1 MGLKDVLQTHGVPL
15 HPEFDE
21 RMDIV
26 VAALRRAP
34 GYQKKIDAYKKK
46 KGGAASAAKGED
58 FLGPSIQN
66 FITILTS
73 PVAQT
78 YLRGLFGIIF
88 FVSYLESIP
97 VFGSVL
103 SAVLDLMIMGGKMLT
118 KTVQK
123 NLPPMIGLIPLPYMS
138 LVGIMLAA
146 VFGMLVWPVI
156 AIVSF
161 SRQDF
166 TAAIESFIRV
176 IPPPIGDT
184 IADLFLEGNRAI
196 ARLNEKR
203 KKLAADIS
211 KGIALVSDAAGTVS
225 DTFSEGASK
234 LAESTKEAAKS
245 GIKEVKDIVK
255 EEPSAPVPSS
265 PVPSAPVPS
274 APVPLKLP
282 SAPLKL
288 PTALPAQPSVP
299 VTTPAVAAAAAG
311 GKRLSRRQRRQRKWK
326 TLRRR

>member
-1 MGLKDVLQTHGVPL
+1 
-15 HPEFDE
+15 
-21 RMDIV
+21 
-26 VAALRRAP
+26 
-34 GYQKKIDAYKKK
+34 
-46 KGGAASAAKGED
+46 
-58 FLGPSIQN
+58 
-66 FITILTS
+66 
-73 PVAQT
+73 
-78 YLRGLFGIIF
+78 LRGLFGIIF

-123 NLPPMIGLIPLPYMS
+123 NLPPVIGLIPLPYMS

-184 IADLFLEGNRAI
+184 IADLFLEGNRAV

-203 KKLAADIS
+203 KKLAEDIS

-225 DTFSEGASK
+225 NTFSEGASK

-245 GIKEVKDIVK
+245 SIKEVKDIVK
-255 EEPSAPVPSS
+255 DEE
-265 PVPSAPVPS
+265 PS

-282 SAPLKL
+282 SAL
-288 PTALPAQPSVP
+288 PKFTPPAQPSAP

>member
-1 MGLKDVLQTHGVPL
+1 
-15 HPEFDE
+15 
-21 RMDIV
+21 
-26 VAALRRAP
+26 
-34 GYQKKIDAYKKK
+34 
-46 KGGAASAAKGED
+46 
-58 FLGPSIQN
+58 
-66 FITILTS
+66 
-73 PVAQT
+73 
-78 YLRGLFGIIF
+78 
-88 FVSYLESIP
+88 
-97 VFGSVL
+97 VL

-245 GIKEVKDIVK
+245 SIKEVKDIVK
-255 EEPSAPVPSS
+255 DEEPSVPVPSV
-265 PVPSAPVPS
+265 PVPSVPVPS
-274 APVPLKLP
+274 
-282 SAPLKL
+282 KL
-288 PTALPAQPSVP
+288 PTALPKFTPPAQPSVP

>member
-118 KTVQK
+118 KTVQE

-211 KGIALVSDAAGTVS
+211 KGIALVSDAAGTIS

-255 EEPSAPVPSS
+255 DDGPTPAAPVPSV
-265 PVPSAPVPS
+265 PVPSVPVPS
-274 APVPLKLP
+274 
-282 SAPLKL
+282 KL
-288 PTALPAQPSVP
+288 PTALPKFTPPAQPSVP

>member
-26 VAALRRAP
+26 VSALRRAP

-203 KKLAADIS
+203 KKLAEDIS
-211 KGIALVSDAAGTVS
+211 RGIALVSDAAGTVS
-225 DTFSEGASK
+225 NTFSEGASK

-245 GIKEVKDIVK
+245 GIKEVKEVIN
-255 EEPSAPVPSS
+255 EPTTPSTPAPS
-265 PVPSAPVPS
+265 PPAP
-274 APVPLKLP
+274 
-282 SAPLKL
+282 
-288 PTALPAQPSVP
+288 PTQPSVP
-299 VTTPAVAAAAAG
+299 VTTPPVAAG

>member
-1 MGLKDVLQTHGVPL
+1 
-15 HPEFDE
+15 
-21 RMDIV
+21 
-26 VAALRRAP
+26 
-34 GYQKKIDAYKKK
+34 
-46 KGGAASAAKGED
+46 
-58 FLGPSIQN
+58 
-66 FITILTS
+66 
-73 PVAQT
+73 
-78 YLRGLFGIIF
+78 
-88 FVSYLESIP
+88 
-97 VFGSVL
+97 
-103 SAVLDLMIMGGKMLT
+103 
-118 KTVQK
+118 
-123 NLPPMIGLIPLPYMS
+123 MIGLIPLPYMS

-211 KGIALVSDAAGTVS
+211 KGIALVSDAAGTIS

-245 GIKEVKDIVK
+245 SIKEVKDIVK
-255 EEPSAPVPSS
+255 DEEPSVPVPSV
-265 PVPSAPVPS
+265 PVPS
-274 APVPLKLP
+274 
-282 SAPLKL
+282 KL
-288 PTALPAQPSVP
+288 PTALPKFTPPAQPSVP

>member
-1 MGLKDVLQTHGVPL
+1 MGLKHVLQTHGVPL

-26 VAALRRAP
+26 VSALRRAP

-138 LVGIMLAA
+138 LVGIVLAA
-146 VFGMLVWPVI
+146 IFGMLVWPVI

-203 KKLAADIS
+203 KKLAEDIS
-211 KGIALVSDAAGTVS
+211 RGIALVSDAAGTVS
-225 DTFSEGASK
+225 DTFSQGASK

-245 GIKEVKDIVK
+245 GIKEVKEVIN
-255 EEPSAPVPSS
+255 EPAAPSTPS
-265 PVPSAPVPS
+265 PPAPVPS
-274 APVPLKLP
+274 A
-282 SAPLKL
+282 L
-288 PTALPAQPSVP
+288 PTQPSVP
-299 VTTPAVAAAAAG
+299 VAAG

>member
-26 VAALRRAP
+26 VSALRRSP
-34 GYQKKIDAYKKK
+34 GYQKKLESYKRK
-46 KGGAASAAKGED
+46 KGGAVEKASTGED
-58 FLGPSIQN
+58 FLGPQLQS
-66 FITILTS
+66 FITIVTS
-73 PVAQT
+73 PLAQT
-78 YLRGLFGIIF
+78 YLRGLFGVIF

-103 SAVLDLMIMGGKMLT
+103 SAVLDLMVAGGKMLV

-123 NLPPMIGLIPLPYMS
+123 NIPPIIGLIPLPYMS
-138 LVGIMLAA
+138 MLGIVLAA
-146 VFGMLVWPVI
+146 IFGMLVWPVI

-211 KGIALVSDAAGTVS
+211 KGIALVSDAANAVS
-225 DTFSEGASK
+225 SSFSEGASK
-234 LAESTKEAAKS
+234 LAEKTKEAAKT
-245 GIKEVKDIVK
+245 GIKEVKDVIS
-255 EEPSAPVPSS
+255 EPSAPS
-265 PVPSAPVPS
+265 
-274 APVPLKLP
+274 
-282 SAPLKL
+282 
-288 PTALPAQPSVP
+288 
-299 VTTPAVAAAAAG
+299 TPAPPAPSTPPPPAPSTPPPPAPSTPPPPAAG
-311 GKRLSRRQRRQRKWK
+311 GKRLSRRRRRERKWK
-326 TLRRR
+326 TLRRH

>member
-26 VAALRRAP
+26 VSALRRAP

-138 LVGIMLAA
+138 LVGIVLAA
-146 VFGMLVWPVI
+146 IFGMLVWPVI

-203 KKLAADIS
+203 KKLAEDIS
-211 KGIALVSDAAGTVS
+211 RGIALVSDAAGTVS
-225 DTFSEGASK
+225 DTFSQGASK

-245 GIKEVKDIVK
+245 GIKEVKEVIN
-255 EEPSAPVPSS
+255 EPAAPSTPS
-265 PVPSAPVPS
+265 PPAPVPS
-274 APVPLKLP
+274 A
-282 SAPLKL
+282 L
-288 PTALPAQPSVP
+288 PTQPSVP
-299 VTTPAVAAAAAG
+299 VAAG